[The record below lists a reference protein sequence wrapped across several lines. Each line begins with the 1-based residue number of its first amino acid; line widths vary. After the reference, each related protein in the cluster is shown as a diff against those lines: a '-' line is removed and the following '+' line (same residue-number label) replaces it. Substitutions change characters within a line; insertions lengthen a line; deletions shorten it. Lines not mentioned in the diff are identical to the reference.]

1 MLKDSETGKGCP
13 ALRKFLMQE
22 ERFRK
27 SEDEV
32 SEIWGM
38 RSCAVTCLPWERH
51 GVAGTRVF
59 PEAVT
64 SWLVAWEYEVST
76 ELGPVGLGGNQ
87 RYISRSSTFC
97 GSEHSFAT
105 AAHA

>member
-1 MLKDSETGKGCP
+1 
-13 ALRKFLMQE
+13 MQE

-38 RSCAVTCLPWERH
+38 RSCAVTCLPWELH

-64 SWLVAWEYEVST
+64 SWLVTS
-76 ELGPVGLGGNQ
+76 LGV
-87 RYISRSSTFC
+87 RSKY
-97 GSEHSFAT
+97 
-105 AAHA
+105 